1 MKVAQ
6 ILKTKGRAVKTV
18 KPDETARV
26 VAQRLKEE
34 RIGAMI
40 VCHEGGILDGII
52 CERDLAH
59 GLAVHGDKLSSMSV
73 SALMTKTVSVC
84 TPDDSIGAVMTVM
97 NERRTRHLLV
107 KDGDRTVGI
116 ISIGDVLKHRLSE
129 MQLEACVLR
138 DVAIVRR

>member
-1 MKVAQ
+1 M
-6 ILKTKGRAVKTV
+6 R
-18 KPDETARV
+18 
-26 VAQRLKEE
+26 
-34 RIGAMI
+34 
-40 VCHEGGILDGII
+40 GGILDGII

-59 GLAVHGDKLSSMSV
+59 GLAVHGDKLSSMIV
-73 SALMTKTVSVC
+73 SALMTRTVSVC
-84 TPDDSIGAVMTVM
+84 APDDSIGAVMTVM

-107 KDGDRTVGI
+107 EDGDRMVGI